1 MTEWESCDI
10 QSKLGMLLTADWS
23 DDKHIVALDIMLL
36 KGRGYQRKDIDRI
49 GHLLKDMVD
58 FEYRQALGAMI
69 DDYMPFPEI
78 RPTFCFAD
86 MEVVEAIKVLSYPQQ
101 IESARN
107 IIDRLEFAKLF
118 SGELE
123 ENSKVMRLLA
133 EGEVVIVACKAIMR
147 ELGEDV

>member
-10 QSKLGMLLTADWS
+10 RSKLGMLLTADWS

-36 KGRGYQRKDIDRI
+36 KGRGYQKKDIDRI

-69 DDYMPFPEI
+69 DTYMDFPEK

-86 MEVVEAIKVLSYPQQ
+86 MVVFEAIKVLSYPQQ
-101 IESARN
+101 IQSAKN
-107 IIDRLEFAKLF
+107 IIDRLEFAKRF
-118 SGELE
+118 SGNLE
-123 ENSKVMRLLA
+123 ENSKILRLLE
-133 EGEVVIVACKAIMR
+133 EGEVVIAACKALLR
-147 ELGEDV
+147 ELGEEV